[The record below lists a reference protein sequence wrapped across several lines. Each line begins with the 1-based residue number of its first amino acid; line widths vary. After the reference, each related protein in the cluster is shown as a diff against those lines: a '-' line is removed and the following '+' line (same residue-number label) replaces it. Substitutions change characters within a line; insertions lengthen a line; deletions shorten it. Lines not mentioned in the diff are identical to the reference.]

1 MKNIAASNGL
11 GQYSADD
18 GNLYVVV
25 HLSVKNVGKSEDT
38 FNPAYKSDEDEIYT
52 QIIYQDEYEFN
63 GSRLLGEE
71 KNLCDCQINPLSTK
85 TGYLAFNM
93 AEEAANSDD
102 LVLHIGLVGNR
113 IGATNEYGDVYVA
126 LN

>member
-1 MKNIAASNGL
+1 MGLLNI
-11 GQYSADD
+11 
-18 GNLYVVV
+18 
-25 HLSVKNVGKSEDT
+25 
-38 FNPAYKSDEDEIYT
+38 
-52 QIIYQDEYEFN
+52 
-63 GSRLLGEE
+63 
-71 KNLCDCQINPLSTK
+71 
-85 TGYLAFNM
+85 YLAFNM